1 MIYLSLNQIIY
12 LHTIFKEVEGVDVI
26 EFDKILYLF
35 PISKGAE
42 GVDMLEFK
50 LTQIGGSRESTMDSI
65 RDIY

>member
-1 MIYLSLNQIIY
+1 ML
-12 LHTIFKEVEGVDVI
+12 
-26 EFDKILYLF
+26 EFEKILYLF

>member
-1 MIYLSLNQIIY
+1 MLEFDKILYLFPIS
-12 LHTIFKEVEGVDVI
+12 KGAEGVDLL